1 MRAPPPARRGAHR
14 DEHHCR
20 GRECDETRNTSK
32 VPLSAQET
40 FTVGFSDSRVL
51 AAAQPTVV
59 ACERGPVT
67 TRGGAGS
74 AAGGPRSMQG
84 ASVYGVYMHLSACMQ
99 LDFKDSLML
108 AQACVCSHTLMC
120 SKMIESPGQ
129 RASVNTGLRAVRPM
143 SAAPG
148 DASRPTAQLG
158 KPRSASASSGGIR
171 PASALTGRS
180 SEDAPLR
187 RERMQ
192 SSAGYASPSGP
203 PQIFVQDAAKR
214 AVGARSMPRPASALG
229 ATTGRVEIGR
239 SRPGSAFA
247 RPKRPVSA
255 LGNLGRPDA
264 DKDGIDAQGRH
275 GVDSTNS
282 EDAHAV
288 HKDSGSFVAGD
299 KMRPDSVGRN
309 WRRPASALSRLPRA
323 SLKMPLHPME
333 QLGRGM
339 GSDIGIDPSTQQLL
353 ADRQLARKSDA
364 LIHKLHARN
373 AAPDPFLEEL
383 RKEMQ
388 QEEKAQQQE
397 DADNASD
404 DNHEEPASRGKRVR
418 QITDLRPAEM
428 ARLQGC
434 FKDDRGLHAGLPRT
448 DFERV
453 MREFTGM
460 EGKLGCYLFALA
472 VPLLV

>member
-1 MRAPPPARRGAHR
+1 M
-14 DEHHCR
+14 
-20 GRECDETRNTSK
+20 
-32 VPLSAQET
+32 
-40 FTVGFSDSRVL
+40 
-51 AAAQPTVV
+51 
-59 ACERGPVT
+59 
-67 TRGGAGS
+67 
-74 AAGGPRSMQG
+74 
-84 ASVYGVYMHLSACMQ
+84 
-99 LDFKDSLML
+99 
-108 AQACVCSHTLMC
+108 
-120 SKMIESPGQ
+120 
-129 RASVNTGLRAVRPM
+129 NTGPRAVRPM

-148 DASRPTAQLG
+148 DASRPAAQSG
-158 KPRSASASSGGIR
+158 KPRSASATSGGMR

-192 SSAGYASPSGP
+192 SSAGYASPSHP
-203 PQIFVQDAAKR
+203 PQNLVQDATKR
-214 AVGARSMPRPASALG
+214 AVGLGARGMPRPASALG

-264 DKDGIDAQGRH
+264 DKDGINAQGRH

-323 SLKMPLHPME
+323 SLRMPLHPME

-353 ADRQLARKSDA
+353 ADRELARKSDA

-388 QEEKAQQQE
+388 QEEEAQQQA

-404 DNHEEPASRGKRVR
+404 DNDAEPASRGKRVR

-428 ARLQGC
+428 ARLQDC